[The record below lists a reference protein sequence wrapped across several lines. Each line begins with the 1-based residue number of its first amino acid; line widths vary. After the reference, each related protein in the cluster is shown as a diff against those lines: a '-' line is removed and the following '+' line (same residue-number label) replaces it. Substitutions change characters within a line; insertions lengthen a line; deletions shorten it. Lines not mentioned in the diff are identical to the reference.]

1 MALRYTHVS
10 IPTRDADRA
19 ALWYQKLFGLEELA
33 APNFGSP
40 VRWFR
45 IGDLQLHLYQR
56 NEERAPMQHFGLAV
70 DDFEAVYARAQEIG
84 AVDQVRAHPLYIT
97 PAGEVQLY
105 LRDPDGNNIEI
116 NWPDASSLP
125 QSIRDKAIRREDD
138 FAQSETNRSAR
149 IFMAPQSAA

>member
-45 IGDLQLHLYQR
+45 VGDLQLHLYQR

-84 AVDQVRAHPLYIT
+84 AVELGAGP
-97 PAGEVQLY
+97 PALHHAG
-105 LRDPDGNNIEI
+105 
-116 NWPDASSLP
+116 
-125 QSIRDKAIRREDD
+125 RRG
-138 FAQSETNRSAR
+138 AALSAR
-149 IFMAPQSAA
+149 PRRQQHRD

>member
-1 MALRYTHVS
+1 
-10 IPTRDADRA
+10 
-19 ALWYQKLFGLEELA
+19 
-33 APNFGSP
+33 
-40 VRWFR
+40 
-45 IGDLQLHLYQR
+45 
-56 NEERAPMQHFGLAV
+56 MQHFGLAV

-84 AVDQVRAHPLYIT
+84 AVDSVRAHPLYIT

-125 QSIRDKAIRREDD
+125 QSIRDKAVRREDD